1 MTTDDRNVLSS
12 IRERFASSGLVEPP
26 IPNDFAVRLH
36 EFEEPL
42 MWSTRTEVH
51 DLYDFR
57 GAVVEAGEDGVA
69 DYLAFGHAGHGGN
82 SWAVSYH
89 FVHGRL
95 KLLLQIPWGG
105 VYETA
110 AGTVADLARVAQAF
124 ERAAEL
130 IAAFDALDDPDVAV
144 SVFFSGFWGGKCSVK
159 GPISRR
165 ISQSIGGLL
174 HWESS
179 ATLLTLTEI

>member
-1 MTTDDRNVLSS
+1 MTIDDRTVLSS
-12 IRERFASSGLVEPP
+12 IRERFASSGLVVPP
-26 IPNDFAVRLH
+26 IPSDFTVRLH

-42 MWSTRTEVH
+42 MWSTRTEAH

-57 GAVVEAGEDGVA
+57 GAVLEAGADGVA

-89 FVHGRL
+89 LVHGRL

-105 VYETA
+105 VYMDDATA
-110 AGTVADLARVAQAF
+110 TADVTQAF

-130 IAAFDALDDPDVAV
+130 IAAFDALDNRSVSV
-144 SVFFSGFWGGKCSVK
+144 SVFFSGFWGGRCSVK

-174 HWESS
+174 HWE
-179 ATLLTLTEI
+179 E